1 MKQQVID
8 LWKQSFGDS
17 DEFIELFFNR
27 VYKEE
32 NTLTIRKNN
41 QIISVLQIV
50 PYEMTFWGAKVTA
63 GYICGVCTL
72 PSERGK
78 GWMKQLMQEA
88 IDEIQRRKYILTVLI
103 PASEWLFNY
112 YHNFGYATVFDK
124 SEEIHTRSNEKN
136 EKIRIVALTETLFDQ
151 AYDFY
156 NRIQQQRECAILHSA
171 YDFKT
176 IHKECM
182 LDGGNIW
189 IALQNSKIIGLALV
203 VPTGNDELYI
213 KEIIYDHPET
223 KTSIIQ
229 SVLDVYQAKSAKVR
243 IPPTLPNSSPY
254 GMARIIDKELL
265 IQHLLSS
272 DIHADINAIRHL
284 DDTMF
289 TQKMFQYD
297 HRKAFMNLMLD

>member
-8 LWKQSFGDS
+8 LWKESFGDS

-88 IDEIQRRKYILTVLI
+88 IDEMQRRKYILTVLI

-112 YHNFGYATVFDK
+112 YHKFGYTTIFDK
-124 SEEIHTRSNEKN
+124 SEEIHTQSDEKN
-136 EKIRIVALTETLFDQ
+136 EKIRIVAVTEILFDQ
-151 AYDFY
+151 AYDYY

-171 YDFKT
+171 YDFET
-176 IHKECM
+176 IQKECI
-182 LDGGNIW
+182 LDGGNVW
-189 IALQNSKIIGLALV
+189 IALQNSKITGLALT
-203 VPTGNDELYI
+203 VPTSNDELYI
-213 KEIIYDHPET
+213 KDIIYDHPEA

-243 IPPTLPNSSPY
+243 IPPTPANSEPY
-254 GMARIIDKELL
+254 GMARIIDKEFL
-265 IQHLLSS
+265 IQHYLSA

-284 DDTMF
+284 GDTIF
-289 TQKMFQYD
+289 TLTMFQYD
-297 HRKAFMNLMLD
+297 QRKAFMNLMLD